1 MHIPLVDEKREKY
14 KVERIKPGNPNI
26 QDTAVEVEDEDTM
39 ETQLKFKSDGLIVPK
54 PGADKINTTKQ
65 TSLIAKLKGNKYS
78 ETIRFIDYGDGSGD
92 FVEIDFDNGKA
103 EASGEDR
110 MFDTHRSLMSQKYS
124 SLFEEKDN
132 TQLWIAAYLSI
143 LAVATVGGMWFV
155 TTGIEDTVA
164 QAVSKGIEAGLSSA
178 QNTASGSGAVGG

>member
-1 MHIPLVDEKREKY
+1 MHIPLVDEKRKKY
-14 KVERIKPGNPNI
+14 KAERIKPNDPNI
-26 QDTAVEVEDEDTM
+26 QDTAVEVIDEDTQ
-39 ETQLKFKSDGLIVPK
+39 EKQLKFKSDGLIVPK
-54 PGADKINTTKQ
+54 PGEDKIATTKQ

-78 ETIRFIDYGDGSGD
+78 KTLKLIDYGDGSGD
-92 FVEIDFDNGKA
+92 FVEIDFEEGKA
-103 EASGEDR
+103 ESSGDDR
-110 MFDTHRSLMSQKYS
+110 LFDTHRSLMSQKYS
-124 SLFEEKDN
+124 SLFEDEDN

-143 LAVATVGGMWFV
+143 LALATVGGMWFV